1 MLPTDPTL
9 ERTLRGHR
17 GSITTLAWAANNR
30 QLVSGGA
37 DHTVM
42 VWNFKPALRAFRF
55 VGHTVRCPCRG
66 AEARRGRRG
75 RARQRLRA

>member
-1 MLPTDPTL
+1 MLPSDPTL

-42 VWNFKPALRAFRF
+42 VWNFAPALRAFRF
-55 VGHTVRCPCRG
+55 VGHTVRSGG
-66 AEARRGRRG
+66 AWV
-75 RARQRLRA
+75 